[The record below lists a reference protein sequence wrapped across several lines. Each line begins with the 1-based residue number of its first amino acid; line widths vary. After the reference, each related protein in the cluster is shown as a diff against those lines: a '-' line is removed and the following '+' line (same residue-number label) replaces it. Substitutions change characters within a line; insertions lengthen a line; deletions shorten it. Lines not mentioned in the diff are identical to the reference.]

1 MTQAYIKTLKDKD
14 GNIIYPQTSLNAV
27 TGAHNLSLADLNE
40 DENHRTVTDIEKATW
55 NGISTNYASKT
66 KYGLTKLSSA
76 TNSTDETLAATPK
89 AVKTVQDYAANV
101 SKTVNMCPIKYIFT
115 ITESTNSDGEKIY
128 TCDKSSNDI
137 HNTFTWDTETD
148 RTFFYI
154 NPRYIYE
161 DAYRYEY
168 DPLEIVYSRMHINA
182 DIDILLRYPAVSG
195 IYFKCHGVYDGE
207 TDSYIDTWTMEGDAI
222 SSEKFI
228 TGTLAIGQ
236 TLLELPSEE
245 ITSDSMIDIYTSVYG
260 VNPINVEITS
270 AGILLVFEP
279 QGQNIDVKV
288 AWR

>member
-27 TGAHNLSLADLNE
+27 TGAHDLSLADLNE

-55 NGISTNYASKT
+55 NGKSNFSGSYNDLTNKPTIPVVTDAEKT
-66 KYGLTKLSSA
+66 AWNGKSVVSVSDTGTS
-76 TNSTDETLAATPK
+76 NS
-89 AVKTVQDYAANV
+89 Q
-101 SKTVNMCPIKYIFT
+101 IKYIT
-115 ITESTNSDGEKIY
+115 IDGTEWKMG
-128 TCDKSSNDI
+128 
-137 HNTFTWDTETD
+137 
-148 RTFFYI
+148 
-154 NPRYIYE
+154 
-161 DAYRYEY
+161 
-168 DPLEIVYSRMHINA
+168 
-182 DIDILLRYPAVSG
+182 G
-195 IYFKCHGVYDGE
+195 
-207 TDSYIDTWTMEGDAI
+207 

-270 AGILLVFEP
+270 AGILLVFES
-279 QGQNIDVKV
+279 QGQDIDVKV